1 MEERYGKI
9 TTCVVTVEADDDFV
23 VHYDTK
29 PRLFSI
35 VPNKV
40 NDTGNRG
47 RLIEK
52 VKRDLLELYPQ
63 LEGEL
68 FRTMSLAIEI

>member
-1 MEERYGKI
+1 MTI
-9 TTCVVTVEADDDFV
+9 EADDDFV

-29 PRLFSI
+29 PKLFSI

-47 RLIEK
+47 RLMER

-63 LEGEL
+63 LEGKQH
-68 FRTMSLAIEI
+68 EIDACIWDSRLPT